1 MNRLNPEKFTK
12 EIETAIA
19 LIDDDPS
26 REGSTS
32 NIIDRAARSMF
43 TLLRIIVDNSTE
55 DVTTD
60 EIKEL
65 KNKILRMEVEITRL
79 KKKINLL

>member
-1 MNRLNPEKFTK
+1 MNRLNPEKFIK
-12 EIETAIA
+12 EIETTIA